1 MPPFLLS
8 TRNLDNFILSRL
20 PRYPPC
26 DACEKLKDGLTALS
40 YLDTAQEAEEAED
53 VEEVREILGCPGV
66 RALLQV
72 IALNA
77 IVGTGPSLIGVNC
90 NVRLTTWWQ
99 RRCTERTRCE

>member
-1 MPPFLLS
+1 MPPILLS
-8 TRNLDNFILSRL
+8 TRDLDNFVLSGL

-72 IALNA
+72 RA
-77 IVGTGPSLIGVNC
+77 INQG
-90 NVRLTTWWQ
+90 
-99 RRCTERTRCE
+99 

>member
-1 MPPFLLS
+1 MTGGILQSYVFLS
-8 TRNLDNFILSRL
+8 PSHVQTNYSSSFSRQRTFANLRKVLTALLNRL

-40 YLDTAQEAEEAED
+40 YLDTASEAEEAED

-72 IALNA
+72 RAL
-77 IVGTGPSLIGVNC
+77 S
-90 NVRLTTWWQ
+90 Q
-99 RRCTERTRCE
+99 R

>member
-1 MPPFLLS
+1 MPPILLS
-8 TRNLDNFILSRL
+8 TRKRTNGPSGDFDNFILSRL

-72 IALNA
+72 RARVLQ
-77 IVGTGPSLIGVNC
+77 G
-90 NVRLTTWWQ
+90 
-99 RRCTERTRCE
+99 

>member
-1 MPPFLLS
+1 MTGGILQSYVFLS
-8 TRNLDNFILSRL
+8 PSHVQTNYSSSFSRQRTFANLRKVLTALLNRL

-40 YLDTAQEAEEAED
+40 YLDTASEAEEAED

-72 IALNA
+72 
-77 IVGTGPSLIGVNC
+77 SSH
-90 NVRLTTWWQ
+90 R
-99 RRCTERTRCE
+99 

>member
-1 MPPFLLS
+1 MTDLL
-8 TRNLDNFILSRL
+8 NPL

-40 YLDTAQEAEEAED
+40 YLDTASEAEEAED

-72 IALNA
+72 RALNDNLFLQYS
-77 IVGTGPSLIGVNC
+77 GTAPSIEAHIIMTLLNGKWESRWTCRV
-90 NVRLTTWWQ
+90 
-99 RRCTERTRCE
+99 